1 MSAWTRE
8 HPRSADHPYEPLHED
23 HEGLRITRCK
33 ICGLATEIDSDK
45 FEHGMP
51 AALLSI
57 VLDEVRR
64 WGAAA
69 P

>member
-1 MSAWTRE
+1 
-8 HPRSADHPYEPLHED
+8 
-23 HEGLRITRCK
+23 LRITRCK

>member
-1 MSAWTRE
+1 MSACSRE
-8 HPRSADHPYEPLHED
+8 HPAGADHTYQAVRED
-23 HEGLRITRCK
+23 HGGLRITRCHT
-33 ICGLATEIDSDK
+33 CGLATEIDSDK

-51 AALLSI
+51 PALLSI

-64 WGAAA
+64 WGASA